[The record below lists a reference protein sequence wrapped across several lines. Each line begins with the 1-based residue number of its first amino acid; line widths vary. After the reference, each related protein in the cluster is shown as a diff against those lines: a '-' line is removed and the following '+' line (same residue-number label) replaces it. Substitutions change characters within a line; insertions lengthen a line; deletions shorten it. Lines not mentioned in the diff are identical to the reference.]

1 MVWRTL
7 LYVMQWW
14 LFKEKVRVVSLLG
27 HPREIRESRD
37 YGEMFSDI
45 SDIHF
50 STYSKQWIKLGF
62 WMLKTLFTC
71 LLYSMSIHRINLTW
85 VNFAYDVISSLKI
98 WPHRDIIIKHS
109 PEEFIKKYPNNIV
122 IVDATELKIQVPSS
136 LQKHSETYSTY
147 KSHTT
152 FKSLI
157 GVDPNGGIMFV
168 SQLFEGSISDKQ
180 IVLRSGFLET
190 VKQKVQCGE
199 LKEGDAIM
207 ADKGFDI
214 GDDLA
219 KLKLKCNIPPFLKDK
234 LGFEE
239 GDEIKTQ
246 TIAQHRIHVEKAIGK
261 VRRFRIFHSVIP
273 VSICGSINQT
283 WSVTCFLSNF
293 LNPVLSKDEIS

>member
-1 MVWRTL
+1 MVGHGPLASGYIMVWRTL

-14 LFKEKVRVVSLLG
+14 LFREQVRVVSLLG

-62 WMLKTLFTC
+62 WMLKMLFTC
-71 LLYSMSIHRINLTW
+71 LLYSMSIHHINLTW

-180 IVLRSGFLET
+180 IVQRSGFLET
-190 VKQKVQCGE
+190 VKQKVQCG
-199 LKEGDAIM
+199 
-207 ADKGFDI
+207 
-214 GDDLA
+214 
-219 KLKLKCNIPPFLKDK
+219 
-234 LGFEE
+234 
-239 GDEIKTQ
+239 
-246 TIAQHRIHVEKAIGK
+246 
-261 VRRFRIFHSVIP
+261 
-273 VSICGSINQT
+273 
-283 WSVTCFLSNF
+283 
-293 LNPVLSKDEIS
+293 

>member
-1 MVWRTL
+1 MVGLGPLASGYIMVWRTL

-14 LFKEKVRVVSLLG
+14 LFREKVRVVSLLG

-45 SDIHF
+45 SDFHF

-71 LLYSMSIHRINLTW
+71 LLYSMSIHCINLTW

-109 PEEFIKKYPNNIV
+109 LEEFIKKYPNTIV
-122 IVDATELKIQVPSS
+122 IVDTTELKIQVPSS
-136 LQKHSETYSTY
+136 LQKHSESYSTY

-180 IVLRSGFLET
+180 IVQRSGFLET
-190 VKQKVQCGE
+190 VKQKVQCG
-199 LKEGDAIM
+199 
-207 ADKGFDI
+207 
-214 GDDLA
+214 
-219 KLKLKCNIPPFLKDK
+219 
-234 LGFEE
+234 
-239 GDEIKTQ
+239 
-246 TIAQHRIHVEKAIGK
+246 
-261 VRRFRIFHSVIP
+261 
-273 VSICGSINQT
+273 
-283 WSVTCFLSNF
+283 
-293 LNPVLSKDEIS
+293 